1 MPRKIMRQRMIR
13 AHRLAIAMPWRI
25 SSQMDVRELPDWP
38 WLITGVTIIYPLQDQ
53 LERLLVG

>member
-1 MPRKIMRQRMIR
+1 MRQRMIW